1 MSQKMNAMVKAKFES
16 YPDDVREHLVQLRTL
31 VMRVAAEENL
41 GEVEESLKWGQLS
54 YRTKN
59 GSPLRIDW
67 KSKSP
72 NEYAM
77 YFVCSTRLVETFREL
92 YQDSLQF
99 EGNREITFTL
109 EQILPEQEVRQCVS
123 MALNYH
129 KVKHLPL
136 LGA

>member
-1 MSQKMNAMVKAKFES
+1 MKAEVKAKFDS
-16 YPDDVREHLVQLRTL
+16 YPEDVRERLQQLRAL
-31 VMRVAAEENL
+31 VLEVAAEENL
-41 GEVEESLKWGQLS
+41 GAVEESLKWGQPS
-54 YRTKN
+54 YRTKD

-77 YFVCSTRLVETFREL
+77 YFVCSTRLVDTFREL
-92 YQDSLQF
+92 HRDELQF
-99 EGNREITFTL
+99 QENREITFNL
-109 EQILPEQEVRQCVS
+109 GEKLPEQALKQCVS
-123 MALNYH
+123 MALQYH